1 MNKIEELVKNES
13 FIKELL
19 SMESNEAVIALFKNN
34 GVDITNEEVEEL
46 AKGLDQMLNSEAN
59 LSEEELQNISGG
71 VIGTSFV
78 VGWALKAAAVLI
90 AGKAIQ
96 EGTDYVSCEATGK
109 PFWKHKNQNYC
120 DKYK

>member
-46 AKGLDQMLNSEAN
+46 AKGLSKSA
-59 LSEEELQNISGG
+59 
-71 VIGTSFV
+71 
-78 VGWALKAAAVLI
+78 
-90 AGKAIQ
+90 
-96 EGTDYVSCEATGK
+96 
-109 PFWKHKNQNYC
+109 
-120 DKYK
+120 